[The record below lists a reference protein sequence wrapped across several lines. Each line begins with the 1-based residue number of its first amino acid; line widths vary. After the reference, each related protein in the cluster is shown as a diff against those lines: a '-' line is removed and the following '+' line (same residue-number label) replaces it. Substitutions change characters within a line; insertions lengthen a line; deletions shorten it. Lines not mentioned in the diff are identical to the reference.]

1 MEFLLLYV
9 LTHFVLILRV
19 FGPSRICLLY
29 ASFVTAG
36 FQSKHRE
43 GQEKIS
49 DIYGPKQR
57 EGQAYRFK
65 KREMMGVAIWPKG
78 YEEAQKARLAKCYTS
93 PKPYPGY
100 EKFYEEREITLRDA
114 YAAKVK
120 KAEEDRI
127 QREEDE
133 KPVDIVA
140 LNAKQAHL
148 LIPKKDVEDEPK
160 EAEDLNAIEEEPAG
174 EEPTSLAA
182 EEPEA
187 PEKPKPDN

>member
-1 MEFLLLYV
+1 MCSDVRSFA
-9 LTHFVLILRV
+9 
-19 FGPSRICLLY
+19 CL
-29 ASFVTAG
+29 SFRFRFVTAG

-43 GQEKIS
+43 GHEKIS

-65 KREMMGVAIWPKG
+65 KREMMGIAIWPKG
-78 YEEAQKARLAKCYTS
+78 YEEAQKERLAKCYTS

-100 EKFYEEREITLRDA
+100 EKFYEEREVTLREA
-114 YAAKVK
+114 YAAKIK

-127 QREEDE
+127 QQEEDD

-148 LIPKKDVEDEPK
+148 LIQKNGVEDELK
-160 EAEDLNAIEEEPAG
+160 EVEELKAIEGEPAT
-174 EEPTSLAA
+174 EETSSLAA
-182 EEPEA
+182 EEAEA
-187 PEKPKPDN
+187 PEKPKYDY

>member
-1 MEFLLLYV
+1 
-9 LTHFVLILRV
+9 
-19 FGPSRICLLY
+19 
-29 ASFVTAG
+29 VTAG

-43 GQEKIS
+43 GEEKIS

-78 YEEAQKARLAKCYTS
+78 YEEAQQARLAKCYTS

-114 YAAKVK
+114 YAAKIK

-133 KPVDIVA
+133 KPVDIIA

-148 LIPKKDVEDEPK
+148 LIPKKDVEDELK
-160 EAEDLNAIEEEPAG
+160 EAEELKAIEEEPLA
-174 EEPTSLAA
+174 EEPCSLAA
-182 EEPEA
+182 EEPDA
-187 PEKPKPDN
+187 PVKPKYDY